1 MTTTTNICVLID
13 FENIERGSRQIGYG
27 RFDVGVVMD
36 ALRRRGNVRVA
47 RAYADF
53 TRYPEHA
60 RDLLRDGVASMQLS
74 SSERGKLK
82 NGADI
87 ALAVDAIT
95 LAQTCPFLDTF
106 VVLSADVDFVP
117 LLFRLREMGKTVW
130 FCSVEEITSTL
141 LLSCSDEFIAYGVLF
156 RAAGKKRVPPDDS
169 SDPEGMDRRRRRHEE
184 DDRGDG
190 PRFRSRLRED
200 RSRDGRDDRPRDDRP
215 RDGRDDRFREDRP
228 REDRPREDG
237 DRPREDRPFR
247 EDVQPERPARDPR
260 MALDEHLRPI
270 LLPPLEAEPAV
281 EGPPREDGDRPR
293 RRRRRRGGS
302 RRDENESEN
311 NGDWPE
317 MPQGG
322 DAPAAET
329 AAEIL
334 ERLDQPADTLP
345 LEPPV
350 LSTLPKADSPAVEW
364 DYSEAAG
371 IARVVAAVTFLDPR
385 DGHPVKFH
393 QAWEWA
399 QQQEPSLVQV
409 GYASF
414 TAWAHQAVAQGLL
427 QQVRDKKLGSGLRRN
442 DWEIL
447 GSIHDAPPSRRE
459 SHRPSRSPAPES
471 VNVAAQQSE
480 SPAEVPPSPEQH
492 AAASAQSEAP
502 ASSPNT
508 FGPNE
513 VALVMGELENLYSR
527 RQKPM
532 HASELSQALCR
543 RIAKWKPKLWGFR
556 TFGAML
562 MELEKL
568 GRVEV
573 STHPES
579 QDTLVAPRS

>member
-60 RDLLRDGVASMQLS
+60 RDLLRDGVAAMQLS

-156 RAAGKKRVPPDDS
+156 RAAGKKRVPPDES
-169 SDPEGMDRRRRRHEE
+169 SDPEGMDRRRRRQEE

-190 PRFRSRLRED
+190 PRFRNRFRDNRDERPD
-200 RSRDGRDDRPRDDRP
+200 RFRDDRPRD
-215 RDGRDDRFREDRP
+215 ERP
-228 REDRPREDG
+228 REDDSRPSHERPARE
-237 DRPREDRPFR
+237 EL
-247 EDVQPERPARDPR
+247 PERPAREPR

-270 LLPPLEAEPAV
+270 LLPPVEAEPA
-281 EGPPREDGDRPR
+281 EESQNREDGDRPR
-293 RRRRRRGGS
+293 RRRRRRGGG
-302 RRDENESEN
+302 RREEGGGEN

-322 DAPAAET
+322 DAVEAPNDAPAA
-329 AAEIL
+329 AV
-334 ERLDQPADTLP
+334 ERLDSPADALP

-350 LSTLPKADSPAVEW
+350 LSALPGPDYPSVEW
-364 DYSEAAG
+364 DYSETAG
-371 IARVVAAVTFLDPR
+371 IARVVAAVTHLDPR
-385 DGHPVKFH
+385 DGRPVKFH

-409 GYASF
+409 GYAGF
-414 TAWAHQAVAQGLL
+414 TAWAHQAVSRGLL

-447 GSIHDAPPSRRE
+447 AGEPVPTRAEPAPRAPAPVEAPPVE
-459 SHRPSRSPAPES
+459 VAVAAEPAP
-471 VNVAAQQSE
+471 
-480 SPAEVPPSPEQH
+480 
-492 AAASAQSEAP
+492 AP
-502 ASSPNT
+502 AKETSGT
-508 FGPNE
+508 FGPTE
-513 VALVMGELENLYSR
+513 VALVMEELGTLYGR

-568 GRVEV
+568 GKVEV

-579 QDTLVAPRS
+579 QDTLVAPRP

>member
-60 RDLLRDGVASMQLS
+60 RDLLRDGVAAMQLS

-95 LAQTCPFLDTF
+95 LAQTCAFLDTF

-156 RAAGKKRVPPDDS
+156 RAAGKKRVPPDES
-169 SDPEGMDRRRRRHEE
+169 SDPEGMDRRRRRMEE

-190 PRFRSRLRED
+190 PRFRNRIRD
-200 RSRDGRDDRPRDDRP
+200 SRDERP
-215 RDGRDDRFREDRP
+215 DRFREDRP
-228 REDRPREDG
+228 REDRPREDRYRD
-237 DRPREDRPFR
+237 DRPPQEESRPSLER
-247 EDVQPERPARDPR
+247 PPRDELPERPAREPR
-260 MALDEHLRPI
+260 MVLDEHLRPI
-270 LLPPLEAEPAV
+270 LLPPVEADPTE
-281 EGPPREDGDRPR
+281 ESPPRDEGDRPR

-302 RRDENESEN
+302 RRDEGGAEN

-317 MPQGG
+317 LPEG
-322 DAPAAET
+322 DAPLAEPSV
-329 AAEIL
+329 APIAESTGV
-334 ERLDQPADTLP
+334 DAPAEALP

-350 LSTLPKADSPAVEW
+350 LSVLPGPDYPSVEW
-364 DYSEAAG
+364 DYSDAAG
-371 IARVVAAVTFLDPR
+371 VARVVAAITHLDPR
-385 DGHPVKFH
+385 DGRPVKFH

-409 GYASF
+409 GYAGF
-414 TAWAHQAVAQGLL
+414 TAWAHQAVSQGLL

-447 GSIHDAPPSRRE
+447 TGAPVPTGAERAPRAAAPVDAPAAPQSAA
-459 SHRPSRSPAPES
+459 PQPAAPQ
-471 VNVAAQQSE
+471 AA
-480 SPAEVPPSPEQH
+480 P
-492 AAASAQSEAP
+492 EAP
-502 ASSPNT
+502 AEPAPAAPASAAGT
-508 FGPNE
+508 FGATE
-513 VALVMGELENLYSR
+513 VTLVMEELSTLYGR

-568 GRVEV
+568 GKVEV

-579 QDTLVAPRS
+579 QDTLVAPRL

>member
-60 RDLLRDGVASMQLS
+60 RDLLRDGVAAMQLS

-156 RAAGKKRVPPDDS
+156 RAAGKKRVPPDES
-169 SDPEGMDRRRRRHEE
+169 SDPEGMDRRRRRQEE

-190 PRFRSRLRED
+190 PRFRNRFRDNRDERPD
-200 RSRDGRDDRPRDDRP
+200 RFRDDRPRD
-215 RDGRDDRFREDRP
+215 ERP
-228 REDRPREDG
+228 REDDSRPSQERPARE
-237 DRPREDRPFR
+237 EL
-247 EDVQPERPARDPR
+247 PERPAREPR

-270 LLPPLEAEPAV
+270 LLPPVEAEPT
-281 EGPPREDGDRPR
+281 EESQNREDGDRPR
-293 RRRRRRGGS
+293 RRRRRRGGG
-302 RRDENESEN
+302 RREEGGGEN

-322 DAPAAET
+322 DAVEAPTDAPAA
-329 AAEIL
+329 AV
-334 ERLDQPADTLP
+334 ERLDSPADALP

-350 LSTLPKADSPAVEW
+350 LSALPGPDYPSVEW
-364 DYSEAAG
+364 DYSETAG
-371 IARVVAAVTFLDPR
+371 IARVVAAVTHLDPR
-385 DGHPVKFH
+385 DGRPVKFH

-409 GYASF
+409 GYAGF
-414 TAWAHQAVAQGLL
+414 TAWAHQAVSRGLL

-447 GSIHDAPPSRRE
+447 AGEPVPTRAEPAPRAPAPVEAPPVE
-459 SHRPSRSPAPES
+459 VAVAAEPAP
-471 VNVAAQQSE
+471 
-480 SPAEVPPSPEQH
+480 
-492 AAASAQSEAP
+492 AP
-502 ASSPNT
+502 AKETSGT
-508 FGPNE
+508 FGPTE
-513 VALVMGELENLYSR
+513 VALVMEELGTLYGR

-568 GRVEV
+568 GKVEV

-579 QDTLVAPRS
+579 QDTLVAPRP